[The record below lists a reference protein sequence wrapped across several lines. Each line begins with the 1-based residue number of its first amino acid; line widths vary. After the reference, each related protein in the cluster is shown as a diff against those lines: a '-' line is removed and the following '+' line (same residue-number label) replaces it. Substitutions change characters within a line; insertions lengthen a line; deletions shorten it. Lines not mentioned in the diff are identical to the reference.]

1 MQFQVME
8 GIDMI
13 NKEKRIPDKRNFRRL
28 DFLADAS
35 SKGDFWSFSGKV
47 LNISNMGAYLAT
59 NGPYAVNDQIDL
71 TLSFQN
77 GETKLAV
84 SVPCKVARV
93 DGHGVGLISLHI
105 DANNLMNLKL
115 LFEMYKND
123 PKQLFEEFCKSI

>member
-1 MQFQVME
+1 
-8 GIDMI
+8 MI
-13 NKEKRIPDKRNFRRL
+13 NQGKSLAEKRNFRRL

-35 SKGDFWSFSGKV
+35 SKGDFWSFSGKI

-71 TLSFQN
+71 TLSFQH

-105 DANNLMNLKL
+105 DANDLVKLKL
-115 LFEMYKND
+115 MFEMYNHN
-123 PKQLFEEFCKSI
+123 PKLLVDEFCKAI